1 MSGQW
6 QGGKGSKRRPE
17 NRQAIDDNWDKI
29 FRKKMKVIIYG
40 KDNCPYCDMA
50 DRLATQ
56 VTHETP
62 TITYNKYMLDEDFNR
77 ETLMETFPG
86 ARTFPQ
92 IIVDGEKIGGFTEF
106 KALVDASK

>member
-1 MSGQW
+1 MYVYN
-6 QGGKGSKRRPE
+6 KG
-17 NRQAIDDNWDKI
+17 ILI
-29 FRKKMKVIIYG
+29 MKVEIYS
-40 KDNCPYCDMA
+40 KPQCPYCVQA
-50 DRLATQ
+50 KALAEREG
-56 VTHETP
+56 HEL
-62 TITYNKYMLDEDFNR
+62 TYKMLDEDFDR